1 MAVCAIAL
9 GAVWTVLSPGP
20 GATPKEET
28 PVKRSLAY
36 EQAISEPREDSAAKD
51 KDAKTA
57 DTKTESDIPAFE
69 TVTSEAPDATGDPS
83 AIQDIPADGGVPQ
96 DLAAQDLATQDL
108 AAQDMA
114 ALPDEGLGAQD
125 GAATSLQPGADQWGT
140 DDAEQWGDERRPPDP
155 YASQGDPYGPPPNG
169 RYSREDD
176 PYWEPSGDPY
186 REDETYDPNA
196 ADPFADQRN
205 PQAGQRDPYAAQ
217 RDPYAGQRD
226 PYAAQ
231 RDPYAAQRDPNG
243 PPPQA
248 GQWDDQNAEQWVEVI
263 ISGAPMRS
271 KASEEAPMLFAFP
284 YGRSL
289 KVVSRNEGWV
299 EVTDPKSAAKGW
311 MQAHALAPSRAPGQQ
326 PYGQNEAYYE
336 EQPRQKRGIFGG
348 GGGFADMINRA
359 LGGGN

>member
-9 GAVWTVLSPGP
+9 GVVWTVLSPAP
-20 GATPKEET
+20 IATPKQEM

-36 EQAISEPREDSAAKD
+36 EQAISQPREDAAEKD
-51 KDAKTA
+51 KDARTA
-57 DTKTESDIPAFE
+57 DTKTEGDIPAFE

-83 AIQDIPADGGVPQ
+83 AIQDIPADGGAPQ
-96 DLAAQDLATQDL
+96 DLAA
-108 AAQDMA
+108 
-114 ALPDEGLGAQD
+114 LPDGSVGAQD
-125 GAATSLQPGADQWGT
+125 GAAVPLQPGTDQWGT

-155 YASQGDPYGPPPNG
+155 YASQGDPYGPPPDG

-176 PYWEPSGDPY
+176 PYWQAPGDPY

-196 ADPFADQRN
+196 ADPFADQR
-205 PQAGQRDPYAAQ
+205 
-217 RDPYAGQRD
+217 DPYAGQRD
-226 PYAAQ
+226 AYGGQ
-231 RDPYAAQRDPNG
+231 RDPYASQRNPNG

-248 GQWDDQNAEQWVEVI
+248 GQWDDQNTEQWVEVI
-263 ISGAPMRS
+263 ISGAPMHS
-271 KASEEAPMLFAFP
+271 TASEEAPMLFAFP

-299 EVTDPKSAAKGW
+299 EVTDPKSAATGW
-311 MQAHALAPSRAPGQQ
+311 MQAHVVAPSRAPGQQ
-326 PYGQNEAYYE
+326 PYGQNEAYYD

-359 LGGGN
+359 LGGN

>member
-1 MAVCAIAL
+1 VAVCAIAL
-9 GAVWTVLSPGP
+9 GAVWAVLSPGP
-20 GATPKEET
+20 VATPKEET

-36 EQAISEPREDSAAKD
+36 EQAISEPREEPAEKD
-51 KDAKTA
+51 KDAKT
-57 DTKTESDIPAFE
+57 EGDIPAFE
-69 TVTSEAPDATGDPS
+69 TVTSAAPDETGDPS
-83 AIQDIPADGGVPQ
+83 AIQDIPADGAPQ
-96 DLAAQDLATQDL
+96 DLAAQDP

-114 ALPDEGLGAQD
+114 ALPDGGVAARD

-155 YASQGDPYGPPPNG
+155 YASQGDPYGQPPNG

-176 PYWEPSGDPY
+176 PYWQPQGDPY

-196 ADPFADQRN
+196 ADPFA
-205 PQAGQRDPYAAQ
+205 AQ
-217 RDPYAGQRD
+217 RDPQAGQRD

-231 RDPYAAQRDPNG
+231 RDPYAAQRDPYAAQRDPYAAQRNPNG

-248 GQWDDQNAEQWVEVI
+248 GQWGEQNTEQWVEVI

-271 KASEEAPMLFAFP
+271 QASEEAPMLFAFP

-311 MQAHALAPSRAPGQQ
+311 MQAHAVAPSRAPGQQ

>member
-1 MAVCAIAL
+1 MVVCAIAL

-20 GATPKEET
+20 VATPKEET

-36 EQAISEPREDSAAKD
+36 EQAISEPREEPAEKD
-51 KDAKTA
+51 KDAKT
-57 DTKTESDIPAFE
+57 EGDIPAFE
-69 TVTSEAPDATGDPS
+69 TVTSAAPDATGDPS
-83 AIQDIPADGGVPQ
+83 AIQDIPADGDAP
-96 DLAAQDLATQDL
+96 QDL

-114 ALPDEGLGAQD
+114 SQDMAALPDGGV
-125 GAATSLQPGADQWGT
+125 GSQPGADQWGT

-155 YASQGDPYGPPPNG
+155 YAGQGDPYGPPARG

-176 PYWEPSGDPY
+176 PYWQPPGDPY

-196 ADPFADQRN
+196 ADPFADQR
-205 PQAGQRDPYAAQ
+205 DP
-217 RDPYAGQRD
+217 RAGQRD

-243 PPPQA
+243 PPQA
-248 GQWDDQNAEQWVEVI
+248 GQWDDQNTEQWVEVI

-311 MQAHALAPSRAPGQQ
+311 MQAHALAPSRAPGQH

>member
-9 GAVWTVLSPGP
+9 GVVWTVLSPAP
-20 GATPKEET
+20 VATPKEET

-36 EQAISEPREDSAAKD
+36 EQAISQPREDPIQKD
-51 KDAKTA
+51 KGSETA
-57 DTKTESDIPAFE
+57 DAETEGDIPAFE
-69 TVTSEAPDATGDPS
+69 TVTSEAPDATGDPA
-83 AIQDIPADGGVPQ
+83 AIQDIPADGDAPQ
-96 DLAAQDLATQDL
+96 DLAA
-108 AAQDMA
+108 
-114 ALPDEGLGAQD
+114 LPDG
-125 GAATSLQPGADQWGT
+125 SVGT

-155 YASQGDPYGPPPNG
+155 YAGQADPYGPPPAN

-176 PYWEPSGDPY
+176 PYWQPPGDPY

-196 ADPFADQRN
+196 ADPFADQRD
-205 PQAGQRDPYAAQ
+205 PYAGQRDVYGGQRDPYAAQ
-217 RDPYAGQRD
+217 G
-226 PYAAQ
+226 
-231 RDPYAAQRDPNG
+231 DPYAAQRDPNA

-248 GQWDDQNAEQWVEVI
+248 GPWGDQNTEQWVEVI

-271 KASEEAPMLFAFP
+271 TASEEAPMLFAFP

-299 EVTDPKSAAKGW
+299 EVTDPKSSATGW
-311 MQAHALAPSRAPGQQ
+311 MQAHVVAPSRAPGQQ

-348 GGGFADMINRA
+348 NGGFADMINRA
-359 LGGGN
+359 LGGRN